1 MCKDRKA
8 PGSSARP
15 GKRRAARLGVGPPPL
30 PAPLRSARRCPAGA
44 VAGSARSPLPCAR
57 PADGGRGGQEA
68 RRGGGCRHRA
78 LPPGKRRP
86 GPARDGWHRP
96 GGGGGV
102 PGPGVRA
109 PQPEP
114 GRGHFVRPRSCALA
128 ARPQPEGLHLTRRK
142 WKKGQRE
149 AARPLPRPRSRRR
162 RADPHPAAPLQ
173 THAPL
178 RPSFS
183 PARGLL

>member
-96 GGGGGV
+96 GGGGV
-102 PGPGVRA
+102 PGPGVRV

-149 AARPLPRPRSRRR
+149 ASRPLPRPRSPRR

>member
-96 GGGGGV
+96 GGGGGR
-102 PGPGVRA
+102 PGAGGPRAAAGAGPGTFCSAEELRA
-109 PQPEP
+109 
-114 GRGHFVRPRSCALA
+114 GSA
-128 ARPQPEGLHLTRRK
+128 
-142 WKKGQRE
+142 
-149 AARPLPRPRSRRR
+149 
-162 RADPHPAAPLQ
+162 PAAGGF
-173 THAPL
+173 APNSQKMEE
-178 RPSFS
+178 RAERSGS
-183 PARGLL
+183 APAPTAVAAA